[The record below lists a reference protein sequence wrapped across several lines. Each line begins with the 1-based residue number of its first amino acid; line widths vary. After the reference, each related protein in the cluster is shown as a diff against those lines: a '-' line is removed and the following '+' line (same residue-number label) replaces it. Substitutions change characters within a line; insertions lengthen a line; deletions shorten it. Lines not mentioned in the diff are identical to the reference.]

1 MARSVVFGDGER
13 DGELDDGGAEV
24 LLERIAD
31 GVLAAD
37 RRAAALELRDLVQ
50 TSPQAQ
56 YAVGAIGLPTLVGSL
71 RDEREDPE
79 LMHGVLEA
87 LVAAVATGADGD
99 AESRGVC
106 APGASGAPV
115 DANAANAVKKETQ
128 PVGVGASVA
137 EAFARGQGHLELV
150 LSLLDD
156 EDFYVRYHA
165 VQLLAALA
173 SPCAHFLRGAVMS
186 SPTGVGRLMDM
197 MTEREVIRNET
208 LLLLVSLTRQSEDLR
223 KLVAFEGAFE
233 RCFNVVREEGASDGG
248 VIVQDCLELCNNL
261 LRGSPSNQTFFRES
275 SFLTKLPELIDG
287 KTPAMS
293 SGVEPP
299 PLSAQKAANLLCA
312 LELVTLLASDGDARE
327 IKSREKPDES
337 VAAELAARE
346 LASKTAN
353 RVANQAALVKA
364 GVLEALLALS
374 LGDRA
379 VNSAPV
385 RASALRCLG
394 DLVAGSRENQDAL
407 FAAETRVRGDASGDE
422 APSATAVEP
431 ALLSALRVAIFGVD
445 AAERVAA
452 ERVFARC
459 LGSNPELQSVCVS
472 TFAPVADDDA
482 GDGDVSLGALLA
494 RALVGRAGGTGRR
507 AREIVNRENAPPE
520 REKDD
525 RDEPDW
531 DALDVSC
538 RAAAVLR
545 HVLAGNRAAQARLLS
560 IPLEMPANERAP
572 PELLLPRLVRYLS
585 AAARAADAPAATEEA
600 RRLREAEYGRY
611 GGGGDFAAAER
622 AAAEHSLIAQRC
634 SVERTQATL
643 LRVLIAWLHGCA
655 PAARA
660 FLAPAA
666 HLPVVADLARA
677 ESPHVAGL
685 ACVLLGCCLRCG
697 DAEETA
703 ADVDAARGVLDVVVA
718 RVGLDAFFARWEE
731 MRRSPEFAAAEAGPT
746 LAPSLTR
753 VTARR
758 LAAGEP
764 GEGPALSAAAHLYDA
779 DLAAFVVAF
788 EQQVKERVIS
798 LYARP
803 RGGVAASGDGDAA
816 AAAAREAALDAR
828 PGESAQAHATRLKG
842 MLRSSESELEAQR
855 ARNAVLAERL
865 MSARGR
871 QAPAGGDA
879 DGAAPAAGGGGPG
892 EERDA
897 APGSDRGVDGASGGF
912 SAESA
917 ELRASLD
924 RAAAA
929 AEQELRETK
938 AELEEAR
945 MMVASSEENLR
956 GLSEAYNGLELELA
970 RRDDE
975 LEALRVRVAASADVS
990 AASAPAAALAGG
1002 SSAPDPAALAAA
1014 REEGRREAISEMAH
1028 RLEET
1033 EEAAAAD
1040 VAAARERGEKE
1051 AAAAA
1056 AAAAEAEAEMSDLLA
1071 CLGQEESKT
1080 EALMARLIEKHGENE
1095 ADLEALLEECAEEAD
1110 E

>member
-37 RRAAALELRDLVQ
+37 RRAAAIELRDLVQ

-56 YAVGAIGLPTLVGSL
+56 FAVGAIGLPTLVGSL

-87 LVAAVATGADGD
+87 LVAAIAAGSSDGDGD
-99 AESRGVC
+99 ASRL
-106 APGASGAPV
+106 
-115 DANAANAVKKETQ
+115 
-128 PVGVGASVA
+128 GASVA

-186 SPTGVGRLMDM
+186 SPTGVARLMDM

-208 LLLLVSLTRQSEDLR
+208 LLLLVCLTRQSEDLR

-233 RCFNVVREEGASDGG
+233 RCFNIVREEGAADGG

-275 SFLTKLPELIDG
+275 SFLSKIPDLIDG
-287 KTPAMS
+287 KSPAVPA
-293 SGVEPP
+293 GVAPP

-346 LASKTAN
+346 LAVKTAN
-353 RVANQAALVKA
+353 RVANQSALVKA
-364 GVLEALLALS
+364 GVLEALLALA

-379 VNSAPV
+379 ANSAPV

-394 DLVAGSRENQDAL
+394 ELVKGSRENQDVL
-407 FAAETRVRGDASGDE
+407 FAAETKTKRTKND
-422 APSATAVEP
+422 PSSDGATEPEP
-431 ALLSALRVAIFGVD
+431 ALLSALRVAIFGAD
-445 AAERVAA
+445 AAERAAA
-452 ERVFARC
+452 ESVFARC
-459 LGSNPELQSVCVS
+459 LGGNKELQLVCVS
-472 TFAPVADDDA
+472 TFAPVADD
-482 GDGDVSLGALLA
+482 GEGDVSLGALLA
-494 RALVGRAGGTGRR
+494 RALVGRAFFK
-507 AREIVNRENAPPE
+507 AEKSENE
-520 REKDD
+520 LS
-525 RDEPDW
+525 
-531 DALDVSC
+531 ALEVSC
-538 RAAAVLR
+538 HAAAVLR

-560 IPLEMPANERAP
+560 IPLEMPENERSP

-585 AAARAADAPAATEEA
+585 AASRAAPADAAAEEA
-600 RRLREAEYGRY
+600 RRRREAEYGRY

-622 AAAEHSLIAQRC
+622 AAAEASFASAKRA
-634 SVERTQATL
+634 VERTQATL

-655 PAARA
+655 PAVRA

-666 HLPVVADLARA
+666 HLPVVADLALC

-685 ACVLLGCCLRCG
+685 ACVLLGCCLSCG
-697 DAEETA
+697 DSDETD
-703 ADVDAARGVLDVVVA
+703 ADADAARGVLDVIVA

-753 VTARR
+753 VTAQR
-758 LAAGEP
+758 LASGDT
-764 GEGPALSAAAHLYDA
+764 EGQDAASLTASHLYDVDVA
-779 DLAAFVVAF
+779 RFVVAF
-788 EQQVKERVIS
+788 EEQVKERVIS

-803 RGGVAASGDGDAA
+803 RGGVAGGDAEA
-816 AAAAREAALDAR
+816 RAAREAALDAR

-842 MLRSSESELEAQR
+842 LLRSSESELEAQR

-865 MSARGR
+865 MSRARG
-871 QAPAGGDA
+871 DD
-879 DGAAPAAGGGGPG
+879 DGAAAA
-892 EERDA
+892 A
-897 APGSDRGVDGASGGF
+897 ASGGGV
-912 SAESA
+912 SEARGEAAAEENGASAGAESA

-929 AEQELRETK
+929 AEKELRETK

-945 MMVASSEENLR
+945 LMVASSEENLR
-956 GLSEAYNGLELELA
+956 GLAEAYNGLERELA

-975 LEALRVRVAASADVS
+975 LEAMRARLAAGAD
-990 AASAPAAALAGG
+990 AAGANAAGAPARDAD
-1002 SSAPDPAALAAA
+1002 APDPAALAAA

-1040 VAAARERGEKE
+1040 VAAARERGKKE
-1051 AAAAA
+1051 AEEAAA

-1095 ADLEALLEECAEEAD
+1095 ADLEALLEECAGDEED

>member
-1 MARSVVFGDGER
+1 MGGMARSVVFGDGER

-37 RRAAALELRDLVQ
+37 RRAAAIELRDLVQ

-56 YAVGAIGLPTLVGSL
+56 FAVGAIGLPTLVGSL

-87 LVAAVATGADGD
+87 LVAAIAAGSSDQKGDGD
-99 AESRGVC
+99 AARL
-106 APGASGAPV
+106 
-115 DANAANAVKKETQ
+115 
-128 PVGVGASVA
+128 GASVA
-137 EAFARGQGHLELV
+137 EAFARGQGHLELL

-186 SPTGVGRLMDM
+186 SPTGVARLMDM

-208 LLLLVSLTRQSEDLR
+208 LLLLVCLTRQSEDLR

-233 RCFNVVREEGASDGG
+233 RCFNIVREEGAADGG

-275 SFLTKLPELIDG
+275 SFLSKIPHLIDG
-287 KTPAMS
+287 KSPAVPA
-293 SGVEPP
+293 GVKTP

-346 LASKTAN
+346 LAVKTAN
-353 RVANQAALVKA
+353 RVANQSALVKA
-364 GVLEALLALS
+364 GVLEALLALA

-379 VNSAPV
+379 ANSAPV

-394 DLVAGSRENQDAL
+394 ELVKGSRENQDVL
-407 FAAETRVRGDASGDE
+407 FAAETKTRTRTTKKND
-422 APSATAVEP
+422 PSADATFLTEPEPEP
-431 ALLSALRVAIFGVD
+431 ALLAALRVAIFGAD
-445 AAERVAA
+445 AAERAAA
-452 ERVFARC
+452 ESVFARC
-459 LGSNPELQSVCVS
+459 LGGNKELQLVCVS
-472 TFAPVADDDA
+472 TFAPVADD
-482 GDGDVSLGALLA
+482 GEGDVSLGALLA
-494 RALVGRAGGTGRR
+494 RALVGGAKNG
-507 AREIVNRENAPPE
+507 ANDEN
-520 REKDD
+520 EKS
-525 RDEPDW
+525 ENEKSLS
-531 DALDVSC
+531 ALEVSC
-538 RAAAVLR
+538 HAAAVLR
-545 HVLAGNRAAQARLLS
+545 HVLAGNRAAQARLLT
-560 IPLEMPANERAP
+560 IPLEMPENERSP

-585 AAARAADAPAATEEA
+585 AASRAAPADAAAEEA
-600 RRLREAEYGRY
+600 RRRREAEYGRY

-622 AAAEHSLIAQRC
+622 AEAEASFVSAKRA
-634 SVERTQATL
+634 VERTQATL

-655 PAARA
+655 PAVRA

-685 ACVLLGCCLRCG
+685 ACVLLGCCLCCG
-697 DAEETA
+697 DADETD
-703 ADVDAARGVLDVVVA
+703 ADADAARGVLDVIVA

-746 LAPSLTR
+746 LAPGLTR
-753 VTARR
+753 VTAQR
-758 LAAGEP
+758 LASGDTSQDGASLT
-764 GEGPALSAAAHLYDA
+764 ASHLYDVDVA
-779 DLAAFVVAF
+779 RFVVAF
-788 EQQVKERVIS
+788 EEQVKERVIS

-803 RGGVAASGDGDAA
+803 RGGVAGGGDAEA
-816 AAAAREAALDAR
+816 RAAREAALDAR

-842 MLRSSESELEAQR
+842 LLRSSESELEAQR

-865 MSARGR
+865 MSRARG
-871 QAPAGGDA
+871 DD
-879 DGAAPAAGGGGPG
+879 DGAAAAAASGGGVSEARG
-892 EERDA
+892 EA
-897 APGSDRGVDGASGGF
+897 AAAENGASGG
-912 SAESA
+912 AESA

-929 AEQELRETK
+929 AEKELRETK

-945 MMVASSEENLR
+945 LMVASSEENLR
-956 GLSEAYNGLELELA
+956 GLAEAYNGLERELA

-975 LEALRVRVAASADVS
+975 LEAMRARLAAGAD
-990 AASAPAAALAGG
+990 AAGANAAGANAAGAPARDANL
-1002 SSAPDPAALAAA
+1002 APDPAALAAA

-1040 VAAARERGEKE
+1040 VAAARERGKKE
-1051 AAAAA
+1051 AEEAAA

-1095 ADLEALLEECAEEAD
+1095 ADLEALLEECAGDEED

>member
-37 RRAAALELRDLVQ
+37 RRAAAIELRDLVQ

-87 LVAAVATGADGD
+87 LVAAIATGAD
-99 AESRGVC
+99 AESRGVH
-106 APGASGAPV
+106 ASGAPV
-115 DANAANAVKKETQ
+115 DANAANAVNEKTHQ

-156 EDFYVRYHA
+156 EDFYVRYHT
-165 VQLLAALA
+165 VQLLVALA

-208 LLLLVSLTRQSEDLR
+208 LLLLVCLTRQSEDLR

-233 RCFNVVREEGASDGG
+233 RCFNIVREEGAADGG

-275 SFLTKLPELIDG
+275 SFLAKLPEIIDG
-287 KTPAMS
+287 KTPATS
-293 SGVEPP
+293 SGTEPP
-299 PLSAQKAANLLCA
+299 PLSAQKAANLLCG
-312 LELVTLLASDGDARE
+312 LELVATLVSDGDARE
-327 IKSREKPDES
+327 IKSRERPDSPS

-346 LASKTAN
+346 LASRTAN

-364 GVLEALLALS
+364 GALETLLALS

-407 FAAETRVRGDASGDE
+407 FAAETRVSGDASAGNAAAGND
-422 APSATAVEP
+422 AAAVEP
-431 ALLSALRVAIFGVD
+431 ALLSAMRVAVFGAD
-445 AAERVAA
+445 AGERVAA

-472 TFAPVADDDA
+472 TFAPVADGGSD
-482 GDGDVSLGALLA
+482 GDGGDVSLGALLA
-494 RALVGRAGGTGRR
+494 RALVGRAGADGR
-507 AREIVNRENAPPE
+507 ADATAGAAPPS
-520 REKDD
+520 
-525 RDEPDW
+525 RDAP

-538 RAAAVLR
+538 RAAGVLR

-560 IPLEMPANERAP
+560 VPLEMPTNERAP

-585 AAARAADAPAATEEA
+585 AASRAAPTGAAAEEE
-600 RRLREAEYGRY
+600 RRRREAEYSRY

-622 AAAEHSLIAQRC
+622 AAAERALVSAERR
-634 SVERTQATL
+634 VERTQATL

-655 PAARA
+655 PAVRA

-685 ACVLLGCCLRCG
+685 ACVLLGCCLCCG
-697 DAEETA
+697 DAEETD
-703 ADVDAARGVLDVVVA
+703 ADADAARGVLDVVVA

-746 LAPSLTR
+746 LEPGLTR
-753 VTARR
+753 VTAHR
-758 LAAGEP
+758 LASGDSGDEP
-764 GEGPALSAAAHLYDA
+764 LSAASHLYDA
-779 DLAAFVVAF
+779 ELATFLVAF

-803 RGGVAASGDGDAA
+803 RGGVAGGGGAA
-816 AAAAREAALDAR
+816 AKAAREAALDAR

-865 MSARGR
+865 MSSRGR
-871 QAPAGGDA
+871 QAPGSGDE
-879 DGAAPAAGGGGPG
+879 DGAASAGGGGGPG

-897 APGSDRGVDGASGGF
+897 APGSDPGFDGASGGAG
-912 SAESA
+912 SV
-917 ELRASLD
+917 ELRASLE

-956 GLSEAYNGLELELA
+956 GLSEAYNGLELEVS

-975 LEALRVRVAASADVS
+975 LEALRARLAAGADVGAPAASAQTKPLAGD
-990 AASAPAAALAGG
+990 ASAPDA
-1002 SSAPDPAALAAA
+1002 AALAAA

-1040 VAAARERGEKE
+1040 VAAARERGARE
-1051 AAAAA
+1051 AEEAA

-1080 EALMARLIEKHGENE
+1080 EALMARLIEKHGEKE
-1095 ADLEALLEECAEEAD
+1095 ADLEALLAECAEEEAD

>member
-37 RRAAALELRDLVQ
+37 RRAAAVELRDLVQ

-56 YAVGAIGLPTLVGSL
+56 FAVGAIGLPTLVGSL
-71 RDEREDPE
+71 REEREDPE

-87 LVAAVATGADGD
+87 LVAAIAAGA
-99 AESRGVC
+99 
-106 APGASGAPV
+106 APA
-115 DANAANAVKKETQ
+115 DANESAAPANGTAT
-128 PVGVGASVA
+128 VGARVA
-137 EAFARGQGHLELV
+137 EAFARNEGHLELV

-208 LLLLVSLTRQSEDLR
+208 LLLLVCLTRQSEDLR

-233 RCFNVVREEGASDGG
+233 RCFNIAREEGAADGG

-275 SFLTKLPELIDG
+275 SFLTKIPDLIDG
-287 KTPAMS
+287 KTPAAVA
-293 SGVEPP
+293 GVAPSP
-299 PLSAQKAANLLCA
+299 VSAQKAANLLCA

-337 VAAELAARE
+337 VAAELEARARAAK
-346 LASKTAN
+346 AAN

-364 GVLEALLALS
+364 GVLEALLALA
-374 LGDRA
+374 LGNRA

-394 DLVAGSRENQDAL
+394 DLVAGSRENQDVL
-407 FAAETRVRGDASGDE
+407 FSAETRASRANGENDDNASDAS
-422 APSATAVEP
+422 STEP
-431 ALLSALRVAIFGVD
+431 ALVAALRVAIFSAD
-445 AAERVAA
+445 AAERAAA
-452 ERVFARC
+452 ESVFARC
-459 LGSNPELQSVCVS
+459 LGGNPELQLVCVS
-472 TFAPVADDDA
+472 TFAPAADDESRD
-482 GDGDVSLGALLA
+482 GDGASLGALLA
-494 RALVGRAGGTGRR
+494 RALVGRAGARR
-507 AREIVNRENAPPE
+507 DSDAS
-520 REKDD
+520 
-525 RDEPDW
+525 RDS
-531 DALDVSC
+531 DALSDLDVSC
-538 RAAAVLR
+538 HAAAVLR

-560 IPLEMPANERAP
+560 IPLEMPANERSP

-585 AAARAADAPAATEEA
+585 AASRAAPAGAAAEEE
-600 RRLREAEYGRY
+600 RRRREAEYGRY

-622 AAAEHSLIAQRC
+622 AASERSLTETKRR
-634 SVERTQATL
+634 VERTQATL
-643 LRVLIAWLHGCA
+643 LRALIAWLHGCA

-685 ACVLLGCCLRCG
+685 ACVLLGCCLCCG
-697 DAEETA
+697 DESDETD
-703 ADVDAARGVLDVVVA
+703 ADADAARGVLDVIVA

-731 MRRSPEFAAAEAGPT
+731 MRRSPEFAAAEAGPA

-753 VTARR
+753 VTAQR
-758 LAAGEP
+758 LALG
-764 GEGPALSAAAHLYDA
+764 GSGDTSASPHSYDA
-779 DLAAFVVAF
+779 EVARFVVAF

-803 RGGVAASGDGDAA
+803 RGGVAAGGDAA
-816 AAAAREAALDAR
+816 ARAAREAALDAR
-828 PGESAQAHATRLKG
+828 PGESAQAHAARLKG
-842 MLRSSESELEAQR
+842 SLRSAESELEAQR

-865 MSARGR
+865 MSLPHEARSGE
-871 QAPAGGDA
+871 
-879 DGAAPAAGGGGPG
+879 DGAAAGGGGGAGDPGRGSNAPG
-892 EERDA
+892 ENDPGA
-897 APGSDRGVDGASGGF
+897 ASAHSGGAST
-912 SAESA
+912 SSA

-929 AEQELRETK
+929 AEEELRVTK

-956 GLSEAYNGLELELA
+956 GLSEAYNGLELEVS

-975 LEALRVRVAASADVS
+975 LEALRARLESAGAD
-990 AASAPAAALAGG
+990 AASAPAAAGNP
-1002 SSAPDPAALAAA
+1002 APDPAALAAA

-1040 VAAARERGEKE
+1040 VAAARERGARE
-1051 AAAAA
+1051 AEEAAA

-1080 EALMARLIEKHGENE
+1080 EALMARLIEKHGEKE
-1095 ADLEALLEECAEEAD
+1095 ADLEALLAECAEEEAD

>member
-37 RRAAALELRDLVQ
+37 RRAAAVELRDLVQ

-56 YAVGAIGLPTLVGSL
+56 FAVGAIGLPTLVGSL
-71 RDEREDPE
+71 REEREDPE

-87 LVAAVATGADGD
+87 LVAAIAAGA
-99 AESRGVC
+99 
-106 APGASGAPV
+106 APA
-115 DANAANAVKKETQ
+115 DANESAAPANGTAT
-128 PVGVGASVA
+128 VGARVA
-137 EAFARGQGHLELV
+137 EAFARNEGHLELV

-208 LLLLVSLTRQSEDLR
+208 LLLLVCLTRQSEDLR

-233 RCFNVVREEGASDGG
+233 RCFNIAREEGAADGG

-275 SFLTKLPELIDG
+275 SFLAKIPDLIDG
-287 KTPAMS
+287 KTPAAVA
-293 SGVEPP
+293 GVAPSP
-299 PLSAQKAANLLCA
+299 VSAQKAANLLCA

-337 VAAELAARE
+337 VAAELEARARAAK
-346 LASKTAN
+346 AAN

-364 GVLEALLALS
+364 GVLEALLVLA

-394 DLVAGSRENQDAL
+394 DLVAGSRENQDVL
-407 FAAETRVRGDASGDE
+407 FSAETRASRANKTSNDDNASADA
-422 APSATAVEP
+422 TEP
-431 ALLSALRVAIFGVD
+431 ALVAALRVAIFSAD
-445 AAERVAA
+445 NAERAAAES
-452 ERVFARC
+452 VFARC
-459 LGSNPELQSVCVS
+459 LGGNPELQLVCVS
-472 TFAPVADDDA
+472 TFAPAADDEARD
-482 GDGDVSLGALLA
+482 GDGASLGALLA
-494 RALVGRAGGTGRR
+494 RALVGRAGSV
-507 AREIVNRENAPPE
+507 AS
-520 REKDD
+520 
-525 RDEPDW
+525 DELSD
-531 DALDVSC
+531 LDVSC
-538 RAAAVLR
+538 HAAAVLR
-545 HVLAGNRAAQARLLS
+545 HVLASNRAAQARLLS
-560 IPLEMPANERAP
+560 IPLEMPANERSP

-585 AAARAADAPAATEEA
+585 AASRAAPAGAAAEEE
-600 RRLREAEYGRY
+600 RRRREAEYGRY

-622 AAAEHSLIAQRC
+622 AASERSLTETKRR
-634 SVERTQATL
+634 VERTQATL
-643 LRVLIAWLHGCA
+643 LRALIAWLHGCA
-655 PAARA
+655 PAVRA

-685 ACVLLGCCLRCG
+685 ACVLLGCCLCCG
-697 DAEETA
+697 DESDETD
-703 ADVDAARGVLDVVVA
+703 ADADAARGVLDVIVA

-731 MRRSPEFAAAEAGPT
+731 MRRSPEFAAAEAGPA

-753 VTARR
+753 VTAQR
-758 LAAGEP
+758 LALGGSGDTSVSP
-764 GEGPALSAAAHLYDA
+764 HSYDA
-779 DLAAFVVAF
+779 DVARFVVAF

-803 RGGVAASGDGDAA
+803 RGGVAGGGDAA
-816 AAAAREAALDAR
+816 ARAAREAALDAR
-828 PGESAQAHATRLKG
+828 PGESTQAHAARLKG
-842 MLRSSESELEAQR
+842 SLRSAESELEAQR

-865 MSARGR
+865 MSLPHEARSGE
-871 QAPAGGDA
+871 
-879 DGAAPAAGGGGPG
+879 DGAAAGIPGGGGAGDPG
-892 EERDA
+892 RGSN
-897 APGSDRGVDGASGGF
+897 APGGNDPDRLASAHSGGAST
-912 SAESA
+912 SSA

-929 AEQELRETK
+929 AEEELRVTK

-956 GLSEAYNGLELELA
+956 GLSEAYNGLELEVSK
-970 RRDDE
+970 RDDE
-975 LEALRVRVAASADVS
+975 LEALRARLEIFEGAD
-990 AASAPAAALAGG
+990 AASAPAAAGNPRPQT
-1002 SSAPDPAALAAA
+1002 PDPAALAAA

-1040 VAAARERGEKE
+1040 VAAARERGARE
-1051 AAAAA
+1051 AEEAA

-1080 EALMARLIEKHGENE
+1080 EALMARLIEKHGEKE
-1095 ADLEALLEECAEEAD
+1095 ADLEALLAECAEEEAD